1 MVTNSS
7 LVQLHWPCDPTLQ
20 ASGASHPT
28 NPQDQLD
35 QTSKALWLP
44 TSSESCEA
52 PDSLCVADPD
62 ALNSFHLLSLFQ
74 GLPLVSH
81 PVRQQAAT
89 WGEIAAPPLVPQ
101 LPSPLPLDAASKH
114 CSLGCNSVL
123 KHTFGRQRRQ
133 HGLEEDLELFG
144 SAWLELPA
152 SASSICV
159 ELRPL
164 AVAHEKAKVSPHLHS
179 TALRYQVGP
188 GSVRPD
194 GRKGEKCRPLVVFHG
209 LCEMDSLCF

>member
-1 MVTNSS
+1 MPNAAVVTNFS
-7 LVQLHWPCDPTLQ
+7 LVQLHRPCDPTLQ
-20 ASGASHPT
+20 ASGANHPT

-35 QTSKALWLP
+35 QISKALWLP

-62 ALNSFHLLSLFQ
+62 TLRVSSHIFHLLSLFQ

-123 KHTFGRQRRQ
+123 KHTFRRQ
-133 HGLEEDLELFG
+133 HGVEEDLELFG
-144 SAWLELPA
+144 SAWLVLPA
-152 SASSICV
+152 SVSSICLD
-159 ELRPL
+159 LRPL
-164 AVAHEKAKVSPHLHS
+164 AVAQEKAKVSPHPHS
-179 TALRYQVGP
+179 IALRYRVGP

-194 GRKGEKCRPLVVFHG
+194 MWKAETCQPLVVFDG
-209 LCEMDSLCF
+209 LC